1 MKTAIEVLNSLKE
14 DERIPEEL
22 KSSVKFSKRF
32 SERYNEF
39 LMIGVE
45 PVVSFD
51 GEKVILSGTRNW
63 FDEKATDEPCQGET
77 LKIRYAF
84 GIEYTKD
91 FREYF
96 CERKYESSAQRYV
109 AQNNCGLLYA
119 TELRLFYGDEEQAR
133 IRCQKILPQ
142 KMELYTQPFYDE
154 SVMPSLSLNE
164 IISGTLPLYLSL
176 GQHLEGLPNN
186 NLIGSLPGKAIN
198 FVGSMDENT
207 PTADYSITYR
217 ESLADDSCLGSNIV
231 ITNKVR
237 SEKGLL
243 TQASTSY
250 GSTNHEY
257 PDSLD
262 NISDN
267 CYGSCNGLTNQMSVP
282 QGYET
287 IGDCIADKRKYSSAN
302 GRPLK

>member
-14 DERIPEEL
+14 DERMPEKL
-22 KSSVKFSKRF
+22 KSSIKFSKRF
-32 SERYNEF
+32 SAMYNEF

-45 PVVSFD
+45 PVVYFD

-63 FDEKATDEPCQGET
+63 FDEKAMDEPYQGET
-77 LKIRYAF
+77 LKTRYAF

-96 CERKYESSAQRYV
+96 CERKYESSAQRHV
-109 AQNNCGLLYA
+109 AQNNCELSYA
-119 TELRLFYGDEEQAR
+119 TELRLFYGDEEQAK
-133 IRCQKILPQ
+133 ISCQKTLPQ
-142 KMELYTQPFYDE
+142 KRELHTQPFYDE
-154 SVMPSLSLNE
+154 NVMPSLSLNE
-164 IISGTLPLYLSL
+164 TISSVLPLYLSL
-176 GQHLEGLPNN
+176 GQHLDGLPNN

-198 FVGSMDENT
+198 LMGSRDENT

-237 SEKGLL
+237 TEKGEL

-257 PDSLD
+257 PNSLD

-267 CYGSCNGLTNQMSVP
+267 CYGSYNGLTNEMFVP
-282 QGYET
+282 SGYAT
-287 IGDCIADKRKYSSAN
+287 IGDCIAEKRKYSSDT